1 MAEWEIGASTETYHS
16 TRMRFHYRATPN
28 ESTRTVK
35 IEWYLQPDS
44 NPKKSDAE
52 AASYYLCQGNQEFK
66 IRVGDVFKKNW
77 TMSATFSDN
86 GRTVHNGY
94 ARVPGNT
101 NTYKKEQ
108 IWFDTNGNFTGQRWW
123 LKAYGEKFLKG
134 EFTLNYPDSG
144 KLSFDVYG
152 NFAWVNSTRRKF
164 GWKTIVLPSITP
176 RYKIT
181 YNANK
186 GENKGKTSTQYQI
199 KDKNLTLL
207 KGTDFKRTGYSLQ
220 NWASSSSGGNPTFN
234 LGGVYNK
241 NKSTTLYANWK
252 ANEYDLIFNE
262 NKPEGA
268 IGDVSGI
275 DILTGEKK
283 VYGIDYIM
291 PPKTKAS
298 VPTLDGYEFVGW
310 SLSANGGVDYQAGVK
325 YTENKPLTLY
335 AVWKANQYNIILH
348 DYPNGVYETIQATY
362 NEYLSNPEFIT
373 YQKEGYDLLGWSLK
387 QQQVYQ
393 ETPTTEKLEK
403 VLYNGAI
410 DISKTRFLPDPAGD
424 VELYPVLK
432 YSTTIYIKTKDGWK
446 LAMPYVKTKDGWKQS
461 LSYVKTNDGWK
472 I

>member
-44 NPKKSDAE
+44 NPKESDAE

-164 GWKTIVLPSITP
+164 GWKTIVLPSITS

-181 YNANK
+181 YQTN
-186 GENKGKTSTQYQI
+186 GGKNSGDSVQYKL
-199 KDKNLTLL
+199 KDKNIHLW
-207 KGTDFKRTGYSLQ
+207 KGTNFTRNGYKIDGWIDTSNNKKWALNSLYESNSARTFK
-220 NWASSSSGGNPTFN
+220 ASWDP
-234 LGGVYNK
+234 NK
-241 NKSTTLYANWK
+241 
-252 ANEYDLIFNE
+252 YDLIFNE

-268 IGDVSGI
+268 LGDVSGI
-275 DILTGEKK
+275 PTGQNK
-283 VYGIDYIM
+283 VYGTDYIM
-291 PPKTKAS
+291 PPTTKAS
-298 VPTLDGYEFVGW
+298 GPALNGYEFVGW

-362 NEYLSNPEFIT
+362 NEYLSNSEFIT

-393 ETPTTEKLEK
+393 ETPTTEELEK
-403 VLYNGAI
+403 ILYNGAI

-432 YSTTIYIKTKDGWK
+432 YSTTVYIKTSDGWK
-446 LAMPYVKTKDGWKQS
+446 LAMPYVKTSDDWKQS